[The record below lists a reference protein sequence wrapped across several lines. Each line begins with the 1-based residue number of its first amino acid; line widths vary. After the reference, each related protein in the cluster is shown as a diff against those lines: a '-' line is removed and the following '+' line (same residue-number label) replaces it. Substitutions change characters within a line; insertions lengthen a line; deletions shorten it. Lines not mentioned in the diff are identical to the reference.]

1 MTLFFERFLSRNCSA
16 GQEVGEFKSSQVFL
30 MSHTKSRSVSPTI
43 SKIEDSG
50 MYVLEDKDDD
60 ALFPINRKVILQTEN
75 INPRSTEYLCEDQE
89 IEFTVPSRE
98 LNNNKRRKK
107 CERSDKNESPEESL
121 SNLDGFRRSPRIKK
135 IQMFQKICYRES
147 STEASE
153 DENDN
158 FKPRELANNQSRK
171 RGSPRFQKIQTVRKS
186 RDTQP
191 FAENFM
197 NEKDHAEDWKN
208 PIGGLNVEELV
219 KKAKSSISKSY
230 VKLLPMSQFQLLKH
244 GLLQN
249 DEQILDMVLSQ
260 VDEDIINN
268 VVAALPKQMIPLLL
282 KVLQNYIMIRGPLV
296 FAHGKWLKIIL
307 HHHSAYLVSSPEYE
321 SILASM
327 NATIEAK
334 TRSYDKILQ
343 VRGKI
348 EMMLEQIRK
357 NPGKSN
363 TSKDEMHSFVESEVL
378 EEKTL

>member
-1 MTLFFERFLSRNCSA
+1 
-16 GQEVGEFKSSQVFL
+16 

-43 SKIEDSG
+43 SKTEHSG

-75 INPRSTEYLCEDQE
+75 INPRRTEYLFEDQE

-107 CERSDKNESPEESL
+107 CERSDKNESPEASL
-121 SNLDGFRRSPRIKK
+121 SNPDGFRRSPRIKK

-147 STEASE
+147 STEVSE

-171 RGSPRFQKIQTVRKS
+171 RGSPRFLKIQTVRKS

-191 FAENFM
+191 SAENFM
-197 NEKDHAEDWKN
+197 NEKDHAENCKN
-208 PIGGLNVEELV
+208 SIGGLNVEELV

-244 GLLQN
+244 SLLQN
-249 DEQILDMVLSQ
+249 DERILDLVLSQ
-260 VDEDIINN
+260 IDEDIINN

-296 FAHGKWLKIIL
+296 FAHGKWLKTIL
-307 HHHSAYLVSSPEYE
+307 HHHWAYLVSSPEYE
-321 SILASM
+321 AILASM

-357 NPGKSN
+357 NSGKSN
-363 TSKDEMHSFVESEVL
+363 TRKDEMHSFVESEVL
-378 EEKTL
+378 GEKTL

>member
-1 MTLFFERFLSRNCSA
+1 
-16 GQEVGEFKSSQVFL
+16 

-75 INPRSTEYLCEDQE
+75 INPRRTEYLYEDQE
-89 IEFTVPSRE
+89 IEITVPSRE

-121 SNLDGFRRSPRIKK
+121 YNPDGFRRSPRIKK

-147 STEASE
+147 STE
-153 DENDN
+153 DENEN
-158 FKPRELANNQSRK
+158 FDPRELANNQSRK
-171 RGSPRFQKIQTVRKS
+171 RGSPTFLKIQTVQKS

-191 FAENFM
+191 SAKNFM

-208 PIGGLNVEELV
+208 PIGSLNVEEFV

-249 DEQILDMVLSQ
+249 DEQILDLVLSQ
-260 VDEDIINN
+260 IDEDIINN

-296 FAHGKWLKIIL
+296 FAHGKWLKIVL

-321 SILASM
+321 AILASM

-357 NPGKSN
+357 NPSKSN

-378 EEKTL
+378 EVKTL